1 MSSDIDN
8 HSCVRR
14 HHATFAILPK
24 NCIQACA
31 SGREKSSRDD
41 LQRLF
46 LDLYNDY
53 VHVAP
58 DTMRIGVAA

>member
-1 MSSDIDN
+1 ML
-8 HSCVRR
+8 HQRLG
-14 HHATFAILPK
+14 TKTILPK
-24 NCIQACA
+24 NCIQACASAA

-58 DTMRIGVAA
+58 DTIISVAA